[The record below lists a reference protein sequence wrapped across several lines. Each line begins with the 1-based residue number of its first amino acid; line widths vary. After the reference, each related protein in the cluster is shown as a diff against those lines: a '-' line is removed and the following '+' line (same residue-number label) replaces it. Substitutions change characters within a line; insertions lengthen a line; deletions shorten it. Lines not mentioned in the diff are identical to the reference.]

1 MTLGTAAMLLLTA
14 AVGFA
19 ASALG
24 LKRHTGLRLLCMVV
38 FGLAALACAVYLG
51 LGAILLDAARNQPP
65 FEP

>member
-24 LKRHTGLRLLCMVV
+24 LKRHTGLRLLCMIV
-38 FGLAALACAVYLG
+38 FALVALACAVYLG
-51 LGAILLDAARNQPP
+51 LGAILLNAAQNKPP
-65 FEP
+65 LEP

>member
-14 AVGFA
+14 IFGFA

-24 LKRHTGLRLLCMVV
+24 LKRHTGLRLLCMIV